1 MKKIETKTL
10 SVKKYINKVRP
21 YLKDI
26 INILKKSCT
35 LEIQLTMRNNIAS
48 SKENDEEHVMYSKS
62 HKKEIKING
71 IADELTEKVLN
82 LNSS

>member
-26 INILKKSCT
+26 INILKKSGT
-35 LEIQLTMRNNIAS
+35 LEI
-48 SKENDEEHVMYSKS
+48 
-62 HKKEIKING
+62 
-71 IADELTEKVLN
+71 
-82 LNSS
+82 

>member
-26 INILKKSCT
+26 INVLKKSCT

-48 SKENDEEHVMYSKS
+48 SKDNDEDHVMYSKS
-62 HKKEIKING
+62 HKKEIMING
-71 IADELTEKVLN
+71 IADELTEK
-82 LNSS
+82 SFKFE